1 MSINLRQ
8 IGSRRITIG
17 TSAPLF
23 TFSAI
28 SDIHLHDNND
38 DAGYDDL
45 VTLFSKLGNRI
56 QDKRLNLKYIFCAG
70 DIGMNGYSD
79 SQGSTHEIQTFSQI
93 VRQKCPISRTNVF
106 SCNGNHDQ

>member
-1 MSINLRQ
+1 MSIKIKRVGSNL
-8 IGSRRITIG
+8 ITIG
-17 TSAPLF
+17 SNKPLF

-45 VTLFSKLGNRI
+45 VTLFNVLGNRI
-56 QDKRLNLKYIFCAG
+56 RDKHLNLKYIFCAG